1 MKPLTARSVR
11 QRIVDVAQRLQA
23 QELVVGTSGNV
34 SAREPGTNQYWI
46 TPSGVAYDR
55 LEPNDLVLV
64 DSDGQVRGGSLK
76 PSSDTA
82 VHLAI
87 YRSRPEID
95 AVIHTHSPYATAF
108 SVVQRDIPPVL
119 VEAAG
124 FLGGP
129 VRSDGT
135 IGSDRAVLLPNH
147 GVLAVGESLDL
158 AYSAAV
164 TVEHMARVALLAGL
178 IGKPQQVP
186 QSEIDRMHT
195 FLHTEY
201 GQRRPRAGV
210 EEGRDA

>member
-1 MKPLTARSVR
+1 VKPLTARSVR

-34 SAREPGTNQYWI
+34 SAREPGTNQCWI

-135 IGSDRAVLLPNH
+135 IGPDR
-147 GVLAVGESLDL
+147 

-186 QSEIDRMHT
+186 QSEIDRLHT

-201 GQRRPRAGV
+201 GQRRPRAGE

>member
-1 MKPLTARSVR
+1 MKPLTAASVR
-11 QRIVDVAQRLQA
+11 QRIVDVAQRLRA
-23 QELVVGTSGNV
+23 QGLVVGTSGNV
-34 SAREPGTNQYWI
+34 SARAPGRNQCWI
-46 TPSGVAYDR
+46 TPSGVDYDR

-64 DSDGQVRGGSLK
+64 DSDGHVRHGRLK

-87 YRSRPEID
+87 YRSRPEVD

-124 FLGGP
+124 FLGGS
-129 VRSDGT
+129 VRSDGM
-135 IGSDRAVLLPNH
+135 IGRDRAVLLPNH
-147 GVLAVGESLDL
+147 GVLAVGETVDL
-158 AYSAAV
+158 AYTAAV
-164 TVEHMARVALLAGL
+164 MVEHMARVALLAGL
-178 IGKPQQVP
+178 IGEPHRVP
-186 QSEIDRMHT
+186 QTEIDRMHT

-201 GQRRPRAGV
+201 GQPRRGAGV